1 MFKRTLPL
9 NQGLSY
15 VVWKGDVAAVRR
27 AIAMGA
33 DVNYRPSDSRRLRPS
48 EPPPD
53 DDDAPVL
60 HRAAASA
67 DAAIVR
73 VLLELGANA
82 HATDLRGRTP
92 LHWAAREGN
101 AGVVRLLVERGL
113 AVDAR
118 DGGRQTPL
126 YAAAE
131 AGHVEVMRE
140 LVDLGADVD
149 ARALNDSAPLHA
161 AAICGRLNAVTFLLS
176 AGATLL
182 ARTAA
187 TLHRAAFGGHVQVIA
202 LLVEKGI
209 SVDDKDGGGATAF
222 SSAFSMRDAS
232 KALLTARELVRL
244 GGTMDIEA
252 EGTLQSAAG
261 EDALE
266 TMRVCLDHWARNLA
280 ENKALETIPVEAYQ
294 RGVGAVRTY
303 LQDLETSTSAVYR
316 HKVCVVGPSTWGK
329 TSLIK
334 SLTREAST
342 LETVDTRTV
351 GIDLFS
357 WTFEMPCEPATH
369 EVTFWDFAGQ
379 DIYHTAHTLFF
390 SQRTLFIVVVDLA
403 AYASVLAT
411 ANERVTVAE
420 ARLDAFVAANVIH
433 WLRLIFARQPEA
445 TVVFVATKK
454 DRVDPEAVREI
465 LADLAIRLRK
475 WARNLDT
482 HSVSCFDLSDRL
494 LRALSE
500 CLPTT
505 SADIESISALQDY
518 LRQSILKSQ
527 QGFLMPDKFSRVLD
541 SVSKARGS
549 IENLYA
555 EECDI
560 IMRMLHDLGDVLWF
574 DCSDDSTSELSHHT
588 ILAPDLVIEFV
599 REAINHELFELNDL
613 AADVSPQEKQE
624 MDAAS
629 VRRRE
634 VFAMLRER
642 PEFPQWAQR
651 IREFGQVDHELLA
664 LLSLWSDL
672 CGEYHS
678 ARRVE
683 ALKAL
688 LQAFGLAYPA
698 LQTRMEAY
706 SDLVVPAYW
715 KMQED
720 AVVSSGPDA
729 VLRRVADD
737 LQCLAP
743 LHHSLHTPFA
753 KCAAI
758 ERMVEEFPGLGPDRF
773 AGSSQL
779 NELLSE
785 SDGQAGASSAL
796 DKQRQK
802 DLEWL
807 SAKTWR
813 RKGEFPRLHLS
824 DVDSALALHV
834 QVDQSEI
841 PAASEQWSDWE
852 LMHPDTASS
861 VSLKSVHMFSKQ
873 NWESLSVTFTKAPV
887 IPKLR
892 ECSLRVSIYKK
903 KSAINRLL
911 RREYR

>member
-27 AIAMGA
+27 AVAMGA

-126 YAAAE
+126 SAAAE

-149 ARALNDSAPLHA
+149 ARALNDSTPLHA

-187 TLHRAAFGGHVQVIA
+187 TLHRAASGGHVQVIA
-202 LLVEKGI
+202 LLVEKGM
-209 SVDDKDGGGATAF
+209 SVEDKDGGGATAF
-222 SSAFSMRDAS
+222 SYAFSMRDAS
-232 KALLTARELVRL
+232 KVLLTARELVRL

-252 EGTLQSAAG
+252 ERTLQSAAG

-266 TMRVCLDHWARNLA
+266 TMRACLDHWARNLA
-280 ENKALETIPVEAYQ
+280 ENKALDAIPVEAYQ

-303 LQDLETSTSAVYR
+303 LQDLHTSTSAVYR

-351 GIDLFS
+351 GIDLFA

-411 ANERVTVAE
+411 ASERVTVAE
-420 ARLDAFVAANVIH
+420 AH
-433 WLRLIFARQPEA
+433 
-445 TVVFVATKK
+445 
-454 DRVDPEAVREI
+454 
-465 LADLAIRLRK
+465 
-475 WARNLDT
+475 
-482 HSVSCFDLSDRL
+482 
-494 LRALSE
+494 
-500 CLPTT
+500 
-505 SADIESISALQDY
+505 
-518 LRQSILKSQ
+518 
-527 QGFLMPDKFSRVLD
+527 
-541 SVSKARGS
+541 
-549 IENLYA
+549 
-555 EECDI
+555 
-560 IMRMLHDLGDVLWF
+560 
-574 DCSDDSTSELSHHT
+574 DSTSELSDHT

-613 AADVSPQEKQE
+613 AVDVSPQEKQD

-642 PEFPQWAQR
+642 PQFLQWAQR

-664 LLSLWSDL
+664 LLPLWSDL

-720 AVVSSGPDA
+720 AAVLSGPDA

-743 LHHSLHTPFA
+743 LHHYTWEYHFHASRFPSVLFEKVIVQSFA
-753 KCAAI
+753 
-758 ERMVEEFPGLGPDRF
+758 PDAVRHVTTTHQVV
-773 AGSSQL
+773 GV
-779 NELLSE
+779 
-785 SDGQAGASSAL
+785 
-796 DKQRQK
+796 
-802 DLEWL
+802 
-807 SAKTWR
+807 
-813 RKGEFPRLHLS
+813 
-824 DVDSALALHV
+824 VD
-834 QVDQSEI
+834 VDQSEI
-841 PAASEQWSDWE
+841 PAASEQWCDWE
-852 LMHPDTASS
+852 LIHPDTASS

-911 RREYR
+911 RRESSVAAA